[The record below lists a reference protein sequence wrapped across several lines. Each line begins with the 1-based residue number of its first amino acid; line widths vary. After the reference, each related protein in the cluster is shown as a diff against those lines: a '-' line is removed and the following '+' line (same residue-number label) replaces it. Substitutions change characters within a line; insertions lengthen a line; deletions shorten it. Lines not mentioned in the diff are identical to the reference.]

1 VSGGFDPPSA
11 PGSNPP
17 PPLYP
22 PPPPPGYSPA
32 VAPPPAVAYAQPA
45 APPDSKATA
54 SLALGITG
62 LALLVTSTGLLV
74 PIALPCS
81 ILAWVFGRNRE
92 GMGKAGRI
100 CGIVGVALGVLALLL
115 WTAVIVAAATS
126 D

>member
-11 PGSNPP
+11 PGSSPP

-22 PPPPPGYSPA
+22 PP
-32 VAPPPAVAYAQPA
+32 APPS
-45 APPDSKATA
+45 DGRATA

-62 LALLVTSTGLLV
+62 LALLVTSTGLLA

-92 GMGKAGRI
+92 GSGRAGRI
-100 CGIVGVALGVLALLL
+100 CGMVGVALGVLAVLL
-115 WTAVIVAAATS
+115 WTAVIVAAAT